1 MASEYLKRC
10 SVSLTIRNIQIT
22 PAIRHASE
30 EVKGRQMIPISDH
43 CAVHLEHLLLA
54 RGTTHGTAALGDGL
68 AVSSK
73 AKHPEAR
80 EWLTS

>member
-1 MASEYLKRC
+1 
-10 SVSLTIRNIQIT
+10 
-22 PAIRHASE
+22 
-30 EVKGRQMIPISDH
+30 MIPIDEH
-43 CAVHLEHLLLA
+43 NAVHLECSLLA
-54 RGTTHGTAALGDGL
+54 GGTTHGTAALGDGL